1 MFEAGLSV
9 FSATSSSAPNAS
21 SIARDLHAAG
31 GKDGDLASLLAGL
44 GQSGGAGAGG
54 AGGAGAATPDIDAIL
69 KGLGGAG
76 GAGMKSGGVDI
87 EALKKFM

>member
-1 MFEAGLSV
+1 MGAQ
-9 FSATSSSAPNAS
+9 AS
-21 SIARDLHAAG
+21 
-31 GKDGDLASLLAGL
+31 
-44 GQSGGAGAGG
+44 
-54 AGGAGAATPDIDAIL
+54 PDIEALL